1 MTQIIAK
8 LAEISDNY
16 DAVFCDLWGCLHN
29 GVAPFPDAVA
39 ALQAFRAKGGRA
51 IGAGA
56 DQTIGGFQIILRHQ
70 FAPRISAPAS
80 ITARMILS

>member
-39 ALQAFRAKGGRA
+39 ALQAFRAKGGRV
-51 IGAGA
+51 
-56 DQTIGGFQIILRHQ
+56 ILLTN
-70 FAPRISAPAS
+70 APRPKSS
-80 ITARMILS
+80 IIKQ